1 MQPKPHVKAIQELK
15 GYFAFSLS
23 SVSSNNWWAQSL
35 INSSRASSMADKS
48 ESSSL
53 RFCCSGAFPTTW
65 SRLEPLEEYES
76 CLVSLYK

>member
-1 MQPKPHVKAIQELK
+1 MQEIK

-35 INSSRASSMADKS
+35 IKSSRASSMADKS

-53 RFCCSGAFPTTW
+53 SVCCSGAFPTSW
-65 SRLEPLEEYES
+65 SRLEPLEKHE
-76 CLVSLYK
+76 VV